1 MPGINW
7 EKRSRKVSALYRR
20 ILLKLSGEALAG
32 DKGYGYDLS
41 VLESMAKGIADAA
54 RTVQIAVVVGGGNIF
69 RGQDSSV
76 ASDRVSSDH
85 MGMLAT
91 FMNALA
97 LKGAFERAGITCSVL
112 GAGGVPG
119 VVEPYSVSRAR
130 DLLEQGHVVVLAGGT
145 GCPYF
150 TTDTAA
156 ALRAL
161 EIRADALI
169 KATKVDGIYDSD
181 PVKNPDAVFYPKL
194 DYDQVLSR
202 NLKVMD
208 LTAISLC
215 RDNGLI
221 VRVINIREPKNLADL
236 LDGKEIGS
244 IVT

>member
-1 MPGINW
+1 M
-7 EKRSRKVSALYRR
+7 SAIYRR

-32 DKGYGYDLS
+32 DKGFGYDPE
-41 VLESMAKGIADAA
+41 VLRAIAQGVADAA
-54 RTVQIAVVVGGGNIF
+54 RSAQIAVVIGGGNIF

-76 ASDRVSSDH
+76 ASDRVSADH

-97 LKGAFERAGITCSVL
+97 LKGAFERAGIACSVL

-130 DLLEQGHVVVLAGGT
+130 DLLEQGHVVVCAGGT

-161 EIRADALI
+161 EIRAEALI

-181 PVKNPDAVFYPKL
+181 PVKNPGAAFYPKL
-194 DYDQVLSR
+194 SYDQVLSLK
-202 NLKVMD
+202 LKVMD

-215 RDNGLI
+215 RDNGLV
-221 VRVINIREPKNLADL
+221 VRVINIREPKNLAAL
-236 LDGKEIGS
+236 LEGKEIGS
-244 IVT
+244 IVA